1 MQEKRKKIVT
11 LRQNIL
17 RKVISFLYYEKI
29 FSTVYAY
36 AVLDGWCACNN
47 RSNYIPAVRSY
58 GC

>member
-36 AVLDGWCACNN
+36 AISDSQCPSDN
-47 RSNYIPAVRSY
+47 RSDYIPAVRSY
-58 GC
+58 GG